1 MFSPVT
7 KPLAWYNGTR
17 STFDLDQ
24 INNPWAVAYLTLYNL
39 GTGTVASSTR
49 KSGQF
54 KIDSFDKTNYRL
66 DKVIAGTFQFET
78 DRVVIQINCS
88 NLAVIN

>member
-24 INNPWAVAYLTLYNL
+24 INNAWAVGILPCTI